1 MLDRGL
7 RIMLDAYFREFRKA
21 EVRRIPK
28 FSGSSPVA
36 SRNRLLRFLAPFV
49 ATWSG
54 YRGRS
59 GSCTQ
64 KGDSFEGGEPEIATA
79 NFREFLFPRT
89 RVNSAREKG
98 RGS

>member
-1 MLDRGL
+1 MAHHSIAVVITSFLTN
-7 RIMLDAYFREFRKA
+7 FVEFCKA

-36 SRNRLLRFLAPFV
+36 SRNRLLRVLAPFV
-49 ATWSG
+49 ATWPA

-79 NFREFLFPRT
+79 NFREFLFC
-89 RVNSAREKG
+89 ALGE
-98 RGS
+98 